1 MPIKEK
7 NDVKIFILYLLRN
20 IPHPLSFHNVNDI
33 VVQDGVVGYFD
44 FITCFSEL
52 LETGNIAELHM
63 DGECRYQ
70 ITEQGMHVADTLQS
84 NILPQIREKS
94 LQSALR
100 LLSFEKRGSRV
111 ECDSQPCGDG
121 TFFVECA
128 IVERG
133 EDLMRIRLHVESHQR
148 AEEMKEHFRSRPEV
162 MFRGAYALLTGKVN
176 FLVD

>member
-7 NDVKIFILYLLRN
+7 NDVKIFTLYLLRN
-20 IPHPLSFHNVNDI
+20 IPYPLSFQTVQDI

-52 LETGNIAELHM
+52 LETGNIAELRTE
-63 DGECRYQ
+63 DGCLYQ
-70 ITEQGMHVADTLQS
+70 ITEQGVHVADTLQS

-94 LQSALR
+94 LQSAFR

-111 ECDSQPCGDG
+111 ECESTPCGDG
-121 TFFVECA
+121 SFLVECA
-128 IVERG
+128 ITEHGV
-133 EDLMRIRLHVESHQR
+133 DQLRIRLHVENYQR
-148 AEEMKEHFRSRPEV
+148 AEEMKAHFRERPEV

-176 FLVD
+176 FLVN